1 MRYVL
6 VLVLVLM
13 ASVVM
18 AFILADQFPGF
29 LAHYPRLQEAN
40 WTVRAWLGMESPR
53 SSRLSERELK
63 ETEQILRQES
73 PARQEV
79 TAQDLGEYWE

>member
-6 VLVLVLM
+6 VFIVV
-13 ASVVM
+13 ASILM

-40 WTVRAWLGMESPR
+40 WTVRSWIGMDSPH
-53 SSRLSERELK
+53 SSRLSEKELK
-63 ETEQILRQES
+63 ETDRILRRES
-73 PARQEV
+73 SSRKEV
-79 TAQDLGEYWE
+79 KVKKLGEYDE

>member
-6 VLVLVLM
+6 VFVLM

-29 LAHYPRLQEAN
+29 LANYPRLEEAN
-40 WTVRAWLGMESPR
+40 RTVRSWLGMASPGF
-53 SSRLSERELK
+53 SRLSERELK
-63 ETEQILRQES
+63 KTEQILRQELS
-73 PARQEV
+73 VRQKV
-79 TAQDLGEYWE
+79 TEQDLKEYRE